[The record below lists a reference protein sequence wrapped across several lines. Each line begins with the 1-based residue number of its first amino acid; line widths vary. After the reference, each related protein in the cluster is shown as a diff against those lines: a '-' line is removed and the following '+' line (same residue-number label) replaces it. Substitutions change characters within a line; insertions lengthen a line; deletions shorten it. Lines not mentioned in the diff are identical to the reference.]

1 MTLRFNNTDRL
12 ITSHERGHPMDATK
26 TAVETRAASGT
37 TAAARGT
44 PSR

>member
-26 TAVETRAASGT
+26 TAVETLSGV
-37 TAAARGT
+37 RYHGGGT
-44 PSR
+44 GHPSR